1 MSAVPV
7 PLSGRRAQAARND
20 ERILD
25 AARTVFVADPGA
37 PIAAVAER
45 AGVGISALYRR
56 FESKEEMLQ
65 TLCLDGLHRYNAEVE
80 AALRDERVTW
90 TSFAHFMRRI
100 VEEDTHSLTLSLAG
114 RFGPTEDLNME
125 SVRAKR
131 LIETYFERIMSA
143 GVIRSDLRVDDLGV
157 IFEMV
162 AAVRRA
168 DQQRTDELRQRY
180 LTLLLD
186 AIRAPGA
193 TPLPGPPPTFAEVVE
208 RFETT
213 GRPS

>member
-1 MSAVPV
+1 MNAVPV

-20 ERILD
+20 ARILD

-37 PIAAVAER
+37 PISAVAER

-56 FESKEEMLQ
+56 YESKEEMLQ

-80 AALRDERVTW
+80 TALRDDRDAW

-114 RFGPTEDLNME
+114 RFGPTEELNIE

-131 LIETYFERIMSA
+131 LIETYFQRIMSA
-143 GVIRSDLRVDDLGV
+143 GVIRSDLRVDDLGL

-186 AIRAPGA
+186 AIRAAGA

-213 GRPS
+213 DRPS